1 MSKKT
6 IAFDIDGTLC
16 SIDSALKRFNEI
28 TGKAILYPDM
38 WDYQFQAVYGL
49 SVEDEVKIWTDH
61 TDEIIRTSVPIP
73 KVVQYLK
80 EQKALGHDIAIITAR
95 SSKHFD
101 VTKEWF
107 HDYNIPFDRLY
118 MGQTDKYEPIAY
130 EKAIQYLDDK
140 GSLIENLMGTDLKD
154 TCDLTIIDA
163 PHNRKYKSHSRFY
176 I

>member
-6 IAFDIDGTLC
+6 IAFDIDGTIC
-16 SIDSALKRFNEI
+16 SIDSALEKFNKI
-28 TGKAILYPDM
+28 TGKSILYPDM
-38 WDYQFQAVYGL
+38 YDYQFQTVYEL
-49 SVEDEVKIWTDH
+49 SVEAEVNIWAEH
-61 TDEIIRTSVPIP
+61 TDDIIRTSMPIP
-73 KVVQYLK
+73 KVVHYLK
-80 EQKALGHDIAIITAR
+80 QQKALGNDIAIITAR

-107 HDYNIPFDRLY
+107 KTHNIPFDRLY

-130 EKAIQYLDDK
+130 EKAVRYLDDK